1 MISMSDIVVS
11 KEKQVFVENDQFKII
26 LHNQSKEHGLYLCEV
41 LKNSLLPQ
49 YQQDKRWVVLQHDKD
64 SKKYHSAMPYNC
76 KNKKILSDLT
86 VEGILGVA
94 KVKLMRKMEASS
106 FFKELDR
113 QAIR

>member
-1 MISMSDIVVS
+1 MSYIVAS

-41 LKNSLLPQ
+41 FKNSLLPQ
-49 YQQDKRWVVLQHDKD
+49 YQQDKRWVVLQYDKD